1 MEWNE
6 ETEWAGE
13 EEGAGVGACEGAG
26 EEECRRRVGVGA
38 G

>member
-13 EEGAGVGACEGAG
+13 EEGAGVGAG